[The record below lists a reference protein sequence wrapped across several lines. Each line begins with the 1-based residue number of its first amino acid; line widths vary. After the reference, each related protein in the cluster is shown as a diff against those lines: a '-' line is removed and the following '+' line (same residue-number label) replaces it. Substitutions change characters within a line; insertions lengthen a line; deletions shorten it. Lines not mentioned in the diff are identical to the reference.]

1 MLEYWGGGGT
11 TDGANYLQLH
21 QDLTLGRNSAWQQGA
36 AIGPACTWSRVVA
49 FISGS
54 VTICENSKIVRQY
67 TKFIRPGSQ
76 RIGASSTNGV
86 FEPAAFVRPD
96 GGYVVVVKAEGGFG
110 SFSVSGLPAGSYGLS
125 YATQSTW
132 NIQLP
137 NITITAGQLLS
148 TSIPGEG
155 VLTISARAG
164 GAPPPSPPSDADG
177 DGVPDST
184 DACPNTPERE
194 PVNASGCA
202 ASQRDADGDGVTDDQ
217 DQCPSTP
224 PGSQVDPNTGCEI
237 PVPPPPP
244 TPPPPPPPMPS
255 PPTESCVT
263 DPLTVS
269 VSRWPDGQT
278 GSSQLRYSTNRT
290 IVRLVLEVNPQ
301 RLTVTDARGCTATST
316 R

>member
-1 MLEYWGGGGT
+1 
-11 TDGANYLQLH
+11 
-21 QDLTLGRNSAWQQGA
+21 
-36 AIGPACTWSRVVA
+36 
-49 FISGS
+49 
-54 VTICENSKIVRQY
+54 
-67 TKFIRPGSQ
+67 
-76 RIGASSTNGV
+76 
-86 FEPAAFVRPD
+86 
-96 GGYVVVVKAEGGFG
+96 
-110 SFSVSGLPAGSYGLS
+110 
-125 YATQSTW
+125 
-132 NIQLP
+132 
-137 NITITAGQLLS
+137 
-148 TSIPGEG
+148 
-155 VLTISARAG
+155 
-164 GAPPPSPPSDADG
+164 
-177 DGVPDST
+177 
-184 DACPNTPERE
+184 
-194 PVNASGCA
+194 
-202 ASQRDADGDGVTDDQ
+202 VTDDQ